1 MLFQLPSFI
10 NNVIE
15 NKFSEKKDDFY
26 KLLNSIVKKEE
37 DQYKIRHLIYDYL
50 MDKKKSTLNDEDQFI
65 VLTLFLLSYW
75 SKDYEPILEIY
86 NKFKKVIDKENL
98 TLIFCYLL
106 TLREMFLI
114 EEYKNVNSFIEKLIN
129 DKLKSE
135 KKEFLILSL
144 NEFSSIIE
152 GRPEFGYKALN
163 EILRFLIN
171 IDDLSES
178 FPFVLD
184 ALMCDLVN
192 FAYTLADDTLKDIW
206 VESAVKRAK
215 NIDNKG
221 MLCSLYDL
229 QSKIAIK
236 EYNIQEAKIN
246 IDLGLKFAKEI
257 RSSRL
262 EAILNLN
269 TAIME
274 QMSGRLSQALE
285 KYQEILK
292 TGDLTVPL
300 KIQTLSKIGD
310 IYILDEKYEKA
321 EEYYDQAHGLNK
333 ENGFVSPIV
342 EIVHGYIQFLL
353 GKDEG
358 ETMDYGLKLAE
369 DQFDFNAMSYFYFY
383 KGLYNQKKVNF
394 STAVEFYERS
404 LGFFENQL
412 IIEGIVYSS
421 GALAECYFEMFRI
434 TENNVYGSSFLYYID
449 NLLNITKELAHP
461 LYIDAIMTKASYY
474 QFRNIETKVIEAL
487 EQGLEFAEEQKL
499 EERIDEIKI
508 RLRDKASLIQELR
521 ASKGLFNKI
530 MTFSFGSH
538 KKIPIILYLL
548 LVLDESGLPLYSYKF
563 SKKEVID
570 DLLVSGL
577 ISAIINFSAEVL
589 GKGTE
594 TLRSINHEGKAVII
608 EKQDNVM
615 AVLVADNETFESRL
629 QVRKF
634 LKESIS
640 KIKVKLELKAIKE
653 EEFHPLVE
661 SIFESSL
668 FEVE

>member
-412 IIEGIVYSS
+412 ILEGIVYSS

>member
-1 MLFQLPSFI
+1 MSSQLPSYI
-10 NNVIE
+10 GNVIE
-15 NKFSEKKDDFY
+15 NKFSEKKEEFY
-26 KLLNSIVKKEE
+26 KLLNSVIKKEE
-37 DQYKIRHLIYDYL
+37 NQYKIRQLIYDFL
-50 MDKKKSTLNDEDQFI
+50 NDKKKNTLNDVEQFL

-75 SKDYEPILEIY
+75 SKDFEIIIEIY
-86 NKFKKVIDKENL
+86 EKYEKTIDKENL

-106 TLREMFLI
+106 TLRELYLIDEYKEVNSLI
-114 EEYKNVNSFIEKLIN
+114 ETLVNKKLE
-129 DKLKSE
+129 SE
-135 KKEFLILSL
+135 KKEFVILAL

-163 EILRFLIN
+163 ELLRFLIN
-171 IDDLSES
+171 IDDLSDS

-206 VESAVKRAK
+206 VESAVQRAK
-215 NIDNKG
+215 NLDNKG
-221 MLCSLYDL
+221 MLGSLYDL
-229 QSKIAIK
+229 QTKISLK
-236 EYNIQEAKIN
+236 EYNIQDAKTN
-246 IDLGLKFAKEI
+246 IDFGLKFAKEI
-257 RSSRL
+257 NSSRL
-262 EAILNLN
+262 KAILNLN

-285 KYQEILK
+285 KYQEILE
-292 TGDLTVPL
+292 TDDLTVPL

-310 IYILDEKYEKA
+310 IYLLDEKYEKA
-321 EEYYDQAHGLNK
+321 KEFYNQAHTLNEEK
-333 ENGFVSPIV
+333 GFVSPIV
-342 EIVHGYIQFLL
+342 EIVYGYIQLL
-353 GKDEG
+353 LEKDEG
-358 ETMDYGLKLAE
+358 EALDLGLKLAE
-369 DQFDFNAMSYFYFY
+369 DQFDFDAMSYFYFY

-404 LGFFENQL
+404 LEFFENQL
-412 IIEGIVYSS
+412 ILEGIVYSS

-434 TENNVYGSSFLYYID
+434 TENNDYGSNFLYYIE
-449 NLLNITKELAHP
+449 NLLNITKELSHP
-461 LYIDAIMTKASYY
+461 LYVDAVITKASYY
-474 QFRNIETKVIEAL
+474 QFRNIESKVIEAL
-487 EQGLEFAEEQKL
+487 EQGLEFAEEYKL
-499 EERIDEIKI
+499 ENRVDEIKI
-508 RLRDKASLIQELR
+508 RLRDKASLIEELR

-563 SKKEVID
+563 SKKEVMD

-577 ISAIINFSAEVL
+577 ISAIINFSTEVL
-589 GKGTE
+589 GEGTE

-640 KIKVKLELKAIKE
+640 KIKVKLQLEAIKE

-661 SIFESSL
+661 SIFESSP